1 VRWLISRFSA
11 ADRPGWT
18 APADDELRQHVDDR
32 FLAVVPDLVAQLSRA
47 AADLRTDLVVIGQA
61 PLEAQVQLAG
71 VRYVAAVDARPP
83 YRLLGL
89 QGFPRSP
96 TAPSLSS
103 ALAPALSLLVLL
115 AWPAAALLAAS
126 LLITR
131 RDV

>member
-89 QGFPRSP
+89 QGFP
-96 TAPSLSS
+96 
-103 ALAPALSLLVLL
+103 LADGAFAELGARPGPVPAGPAGL
-115 AWPAAALLAAS
+115 AGRRPAGRVPAHYPP
-126 LLITR
+126 
-131 RDV
+131 